1 VSVSD
6 LVVRPARPDE
16 YERVGA
22 LTIAAYKT
30 LERDHLEDGYEE
42 QILDVS
48 GRAQSAEVLVAVDHQ
63 GTIVGACT
71 FVSDPASPWME
82 WTNPDET
89 ELRLLAVDASARGRG
104 VGQALVETCV
114 ARARALG
121 RPLMLHTTQF
131 MTTASRLY
139 ERLGF
144 RRLPA
149 RDVPGFEPYE
159 FRAYRFDV

>member
-1 VSVSD
+1 MTD
-6 LVVRPARPDE
+6 LVVRRARPDE
-16 YERVGA
+16 YEHVGA
-22 LTIAAYKT
+22 LTIAAYQT
-30 LERDHLEDGYEE
+30 LERDHLEDGYAG
-42 QILDVS
+42 QILDVA
-48 GRAQSAEVLVAVDHQ
+48 GRAESTEVLVAVDHD

-71 FVSDPASPWME
+71 FVSDPTSPWME
-82 WTNPDET
+82 WTNADET

-104 VGQALVETCV
+104 VGQALVEACI

-131 MTTASRLY
+131 MPAASRLY

-144 RRLPA
+144 ARLPE

-159 FRAYRFDV
+159 FRACRFDE